1 MKNKLIFFEKW
12 KSFENNEVVKLAI
25 TVVACSRVVAF
36 DEEHGTWKMAMFY
49 ALPLEN
55 LFCDKR
61 RKV

>member
-36 DEEHGTWKMAMFY
+36 DEEHGT
-49 ALPLEN
+49 
-55 LFCDKR
+55 
-61 RKV
+61 